1 MFKTNSSLGLIS
13 SLRTLDGLRVALVMA
28 AFALV
33 CASQPAQ
40 AQEPENSA
48 QVTIL
53 EGTAWR
59 VPAKGEK
66 SALAVDARVF
76 EGDTLESDPGAR
88 LQVSFKDG
96 SVIRLGSSSK
106 LLLKSAYFGKQGEK
120 NVNAK
125 LLFGR
130 AWSKVVGLVG
140 GESKFEVETDN
151 AVAGVRGTTFR
162 VDASRDRS
170 VLVRVYAGAVAVAP
184 GALIPVTA
192 AAASK
197 LPEKAGT
204 RRQVDGPKEVSVEQ
218 WEELVGKM
226 MQMAV
231 NADGTPGK
239 PVAFTEADDAGDEW
253 ALWNKL
259 LDED

>member
-1 MFKTNSSLGLIS
+1 MFNTIS
-13 SLRTLDGLRVALVMA
+13 SKGSISSSRSPYALRFTLA
-28 AFALV
+28 AATLALV
-33 CASQPAQ
+33 CVSQPA
-40 AQEPENSA
+40 AAEEPTNSA

-59 VPAKGEK
+59 VPAKGDK
-66 SALAVDARVF
+66 VALAVDAPVF
-76 EGDTLESDPGAR
+76 EGDTLESDAGAR

-96 SVIRLGSSSK
+96 SVIRVGSSSK
-106 LLLKSAYFGKQGEK
+106 LLLKSAYFGEKGEK

-125 LLFGR
+125 LFFGR

-192 AAASK
+192 VATPPKSGK
-197 LPEKAGT
+197 
-204 RRQVDGPKEVSVEQ
+204 RRQVAAPKEVSVEQ

-231 NADGTPGK
+231 NSDGTPSK
-239 PVAFTEADDAGDEW
+239 PIAFTEADDAADEW
-253 ALWNKL
+253 AMWNKL

>member
-1 MFKTNSSLGLIS
+1 MFNINSAAGI
-13 SLRTLDGLRVALVMA
+13 GIALSV
-28 AFALV
+28 FALAGV
-33 CASQPAQ
+33 ASQPVA
-40 AQEPENSA
+40 ADTPANNA
-48 QVTIL
+48 VVTIL
-53 EGTAWR
+53 EGNAWR
-59 VPAKGEK
+59 IPAKGEK
-66 SALAVDARVF
+66 TELAVNALVF
-76 EGDTLESDPGAR
+76 EGDTIESDTDAR
-88 LQVSFKDG
+88 LQLTFKDG
-96 SVIRLGSSSK
+96 SVIRVGASSK
-106 LLLKSAYFGKQGEK
+106 LLLKSAYFGGKDEK
-120 NVNAK
+120 NISAK

-184 GALIPVTA
+184 GAMIPVTTA
-192 AAASK
+192 ATP
-197 LPEKAGT
+197 PEPGR

-259 LDED
+259 LDEQ